1 MISKLF
7 KINLITKSFIK
18 DVTGNIFIGD
28 TKNICLMLED
38 LIFWININ
46 YRKKV
51 NIFVNNN
58 KIDTGLILTK
68 IYNK

>member
-1 MISKLF
+1 MKSKLF

-18 DVTGNIFIGD
+18 DITDNIFIGD
-28 TKNICLMLED
+28 SKNICVILEG
-38 LIFWININ
+38 LIFWIKLN
-46 YRKKV
+46 YRKKA

-58 KIDTGLILTK
+58 KLDTGLILTK